1 MTSLQLFDGEAV
13 AAGRS
18 SRSRWQRLFS
28 ARLPSDRLP
37 QQGLRLSVSGNL
49 WRVLSLESVESTES
63 VRASE
68 SSVSGDVPLA
78 AEQRRSH
85 CAADESMKV

>member
-1 MTSLQLFDGEAV
+1 MVKPSLQVGAV
-13 AAGRS
+13 AL
-18 SRSRWQRLFS
+18 RWQRLFS

-37 QQGLRLSVSGNL
+37 QQGLRLPVSGNL